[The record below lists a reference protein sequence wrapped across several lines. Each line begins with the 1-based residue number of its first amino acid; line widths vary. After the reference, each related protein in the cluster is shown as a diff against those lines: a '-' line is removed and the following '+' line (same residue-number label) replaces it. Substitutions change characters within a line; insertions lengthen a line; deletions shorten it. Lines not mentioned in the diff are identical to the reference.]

1 MRVDEIECLVHALR
15 LEGAAAEIVSRQC
28 IPGTPGTDGRE
39 ARMEYTGNP
48 GLPPRS
54 ALARGL
60 ARVLG

>member
-1 MRVDEIECLVHALR
+1 VHPR
-15 LEGAAAEIVSRQC
+15 Y
-28 IPGTPGTDGRE
+28 PGTDGRE

-60 ARVLG
+60 ARVLGWPAPTWARFFASLWGDRSAP

>member
-1 MRVDEIECLVHALR
+1 VHPR
-15 LEGAAAEIVSRQC
+15 Y
-28 IPGTPGTDGRE
+28 PGTDGRE